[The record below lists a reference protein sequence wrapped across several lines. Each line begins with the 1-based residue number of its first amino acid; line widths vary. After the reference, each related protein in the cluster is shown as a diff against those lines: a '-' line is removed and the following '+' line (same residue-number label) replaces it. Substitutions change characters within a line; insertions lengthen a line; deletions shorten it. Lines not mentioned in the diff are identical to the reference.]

1 MARTLPDKARQ
12 EMIEHAVDPAKMNG
26 ATWSGRISLPPIVR
40 LLLVGLTLIAAGRAA
55 AQDAH
60 GDAPVDLAPVD
71 MALIVSV
78 DVSGS
83 VDQNRFALQ
92 MGGIAKALE
101 DREVIGAML
110 GGPRG
115 SIMFAMVNWSEH
127 AAAAIPWTR
136 VASRED
142 ALALAARVRLTSRP
156 EGEFTC
162 VAHMMRFV
170 ADLVVPTLPVKAQ
183 RVVMDV
189 SGDGVDNCDG
199 DDATAQMRDALVAT
213 GMTINGLPI
222 NEGDPAQPVG
232 EGAFRA
238 PGRPF
243 QPRALKTRTLE
254 PWYSQ
259 YVIGGP
265 DAFVLPAHG
274 YGDFD
279 RAIKE
284 KFAVEISALPV
295 GRAQWAQLQAIDRR

>member
-1 MARTLPDKARQ
+1 LDLAFAVFEIAGKARQ
-12 EMIEHAVDPAKMNG
+12 KHIERAVCPAQADDVAVG
-26 ATWSGRISLPPIVR
+26 PRRIYLPPIFR
-40 LLLVGLTLIAAGRAA
+40 LLLVGMTLIAAGHVA
-55 AQDAH
+55 AQDTR
-60 GDAPVDLAPVD
+60 GDAPVD

-83 VDQNRFALQ
+83 VDESRFALQ

-101 DREVIGAML
+101 DHDVIAAML
-110 GGPRG
+110 SGPHG
-115 SIMFAMVNWSEH
+115 SIMFTMVDWSER

-142 ALALAARVRLTSRP
+142 ALALAARVRRTPRP

-170 ADLVVPTLPVKAQ
+170 SDSILPTLPVRAK
-183 RVVMDV
+183 RLVMDV

-199 DDATAQMRDALVAT
+199 DDATARMRDTLAAT

-222 NEGDPAQPVG
+222 DEGDPARPVG

-243 QPRALKTRTLE
+243 QAPTLGIKTLE
-254 PWYSQ
+254 PWYRN

-265 DAFVLPAHG
+265 GAFLLPAHG

-284 KFAVEISALPV
+284 KFVIEISARPAV
-295 GRAQWAQLQAIDRR
+295 RAQLRVAGRR

>member
-1 MARTLPDKARQ
+1 M
-12 EMIEHAVDPAKMNG
+12 
-26 ATWSGRISLPPIVR
+26 PPIFR
-40 LLLVGLTLIAAGRAA
+40 LLLVGLTVIAAGHAA
-55 AQDAH
+55 AQVSR
-60 GDAPVDLAPVD
+60 GDAPVD

-92 MGGIAKALE
+92 MGGIAKALS
-101 DREVIGAML
+101 DPEVIAAML
-110 GGPRG
+110 SGPRA
-115 SIMFAMVNWSEH
+115 SIMFAMVDWSEQ
-127 AAAAIPWTR
+127 AEAAIPWTR
-136 VASRED
+136 IASRED
-142 ALALAARVRLTSRP
+142 VLALAARVRRTPRP

-170 ADLVVPTLPVKAQ
+170 SDLILPTLPVRAQ

-199 DDATAQMRDALVAT
+199 DDATARMRDALTAT

-222 NEGDPAQPVG
+222 NAGDPAEPLG
-232 EGAFRA
+232 GGSFRA

-243 QPRALKTRTLE
+243 QPRTFEPKMLE
-254 PWYSQ
+254 PWYRK

-265 DAFVLPAHG
+265 DAFLLPAHG

-284 KFAVEISALPV
+284 KFALEISALPAV
-295 GRAQWAQLQAIDRR
+295 LAQFAQLHEAGRP